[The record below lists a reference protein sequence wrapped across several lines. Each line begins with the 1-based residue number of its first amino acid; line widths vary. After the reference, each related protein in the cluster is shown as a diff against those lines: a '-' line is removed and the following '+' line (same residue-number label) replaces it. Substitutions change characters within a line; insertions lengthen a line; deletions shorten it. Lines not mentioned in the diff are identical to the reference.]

1 MLLGKTKFYH
11 FIKLMKKRKIQILHW
26 IKNARSRFLLTR
38 ILSYKDNLRSCPYMG
53 EYGSLQT
60 RILAYNLL
68 CTDGSVTVLS
78 NVSQTYK
85 KCLHKQMYFH
95 FNRLFFN
102 PLKAWWEG
110 GSIRSSL
117 WFFLKC
123 IFQRERE
130 DEERAFCDF

>member
-1 MLLGKTKFYH
+1 
-11 FIKLMKKRKIQILHW
+11 
-26 IKNARSRFLLTR
+26 
-38 ILSYKDNLRSCPYMG
+38 MG

-68 CTDGSVTVLS
+68 CTDVSVTVLS

-85 KCLHKQMYFH
+85 RCLHKRMYFH

-110 GSIRSSL
+110 GQL
-117 WFFLKC
+117 DPPCGFF
-123 IFQRERE
+123 
-130 DEERAFCDF
+130 

>member
-1 MLLGKTKFYH
+1 
-11 FIKLMKKRKIQILHW
+11 
-26 IKNARSRFLLTR
+26 
-38 ILSYKDNLRSCPYMG
+38 MG

-68 CTDGSVTVLS
+68 STDGSVTVLS

-130 DEERAFCDF
+130 RMKSGLFVTFNHYKLHLSWRFHWNCSSCLEDMKIFSTNISYFHQFFGFFDISLLQRN